1 LTRIWSRSY
10 SNTGRGSR
18 EQVEAPVWQGARVSH
33 RSSPKNASLILA
45 RSSLTSTS
53 CAWSATAEPWP
64 LLWTRRRPAATAF
77 TCLLRLRRSQSNR
90 ARSHSAA
97 AAIAAA
103 TITTA
108 RAALSGL
115 QERAYHSSSTHTGN
129 VHRHSHQ
136 PRVFRMR
143 TRTDFDRWTGW

>member
-1 LTRIWSRSY
+1 M
-10 SNTGRGSR
+10 
-18 EQVEAPVWQGARVSH
+18 
-33 RSSPKNASLILA
+33 
-45 RSSLTSTS
+45 
-53 CAWSATAEPWP
+53 
-64 LLWTRRRPAATAF
+64 LWTRRRPAATAF

-115 QERAYHSSSTHTGN
+115 PERAYHSRSTHTGN
-129 VHRHSHQ
+129 ACIATHTSHAFFACAHALTLTVRQ
-136 PRVFRMR
+136 AGEDIDWSTVNSPEG
-143 TRTDFDRWTGW
+143 RWTLARKICSSRFSLCVIAEQEM